1 MLSWGRLNIED
12 TDHDTQPAGSLEL
25 VHEQPVFGTIKD
37 IQSLAFRFEE
47 EEEKGHSGKGKG
59 KEGEERAI
67 SDVPRLGYLP
77 KDASPTVLVVTS
89 DSGLLS
95 FVTFHSQGERGYFH
109 ILKEVEIAEPGLD
122 YAQVGAKLAID
133 PSSQLIA
140 VSALQNHIKL
150 VVLRSTPRSRFDPV
164 EKISKIDV
172 NGTIIDME
180 FLTPDPADK
189 DENAML
195 AVLFHNKETSAY
207 HLATFCIDLKTIL
220 TGPLS
225 VKVGTSQLGTN
236 PLGSVLHIKA
246 LPNFPYSLVYI
257 DREPEG
263 DDITPGSGSYPLISA
278 CATPPP
284 SPYPT
289 HSQALYM
296 GSDTGELYRVN
307 INYAPY
313 SMNFEMISGERP
325 VGKVMHVVARR
336 QIAALPQEHDDDQD
350 MDHPEEII
358 LNTDFL
364 IYSGE
369 QGDGGV
375 LAIKEEETQID
386 LFAIAHLQNCAPTLD
401 FCMREPSMPGRDT
414 LYVCTGMKTQGAI
427 RKIRSGIS
435 VESSGSSGNQFFAG
449 ATGLWG
455 IKAQATEEVDTFLV
469 VSFIQ
474 STKVMQS
481 GEAAGR
487 LNDGMLFQVHR
498 AGIVVASPSTAQA
511 GRESATIPHSICVLQ
526 NPEHHRKVLVGLRDG
541 NIISYDW
548 TLTSDAISGS
558 IRSARKM
565 ANPRLFKLGVMPVK
579 FIHSCQ
585 ESISRALV
593 VSDRLWQ
600 ASYVRDF
607 EVHPVL
613 FDSEVSQAC
622 SFQTSEIESSQGS
635 FVFIVDHHDMQLASL
650 DKMEKYN
657 CQSLPLGQSPRR
669 ILDISS
675 KRLLF
680 VACVGD
686 GFPFAESTLKLV
698 DPSRASND
706 SPDHVVAEFRLK
718 SGEAVYSL
726 AEWKIPRP
734 GKSDAV
740 YICVGTGQFSP
751 TGSELSAAA
760 PRTGRLVVLSIKQ
773 SKKQDRKN
781 RKFELDLRWAMT
793 MSAPVFAISPFMDMK
808 LLISNGPMLKLL
820 VLDLEKK
827 TLVERAAYRE
837 RWPIFQISTQ
847 GSMICT
853 GSRRESISFYEHR
866 VIQNSDTHVEK
877 IVFLKSAPSAR
888 MVSDCLAVS
897 PEFAVGADLSG
908 GVFGVGY
915 SKDDSNCQHSLVDRF
930 SFHVGEVAHK
940 IRLARTWPAEERSFA
955 GIALSQQA
963 DENGGGFNMSQG
975 THATTAT
982 ALVSSPSSLLLL
994 SSSSQLS
1001 GMSALNLWIVRPWV
1015 SSDILAAAPNFK
1027 KKSTIED
1034 VGTAAAMEIDHKP
1047 STTIP
1052 THPELSQ
1059 QQPRPLPSTQ
1069 ALVASTVTGGLIGFW
1084 RLDQDIFQILSTL
1097 QESLQRLD
1105 DCRPV
1110 LGNQHSR
1117 YRSLSSP
1124 AHATVDG
1131 DLLVRFLALSHGQQV
1146 ETVERS
1152 VGLVRLVDEWIESRG
1167 LCGLGEF
1174 SCLWKHDH
1182 EQQDKQ
1188 RRPTHGF
1195 LANVSKT
1202 KEEDV
1207 CRSVHVITFILEFL
1221 QMLDWHQ

>member
-1 MLSWGRLNIED
+1 MQATMDHDSSIRVFAKHLLAPSIIQQACIGHWTQSQHKHIDVVLGKGTYLALHRLNIED

-95 FVTFHSQGERGYFH
+95 FVTFHNQGERGYFH

-150 VVLRSTPRSRFDPV
+150 VVLRRTPRSRFDPV

-481 GEAAGR
+481 GEDGLEDVSASCGLDLNVATIAAGR

-498 AGIVVASPSTAQA
+498 AGIVVASPSTAQNIGGVSSLLLVEFKGPSAQMEEHALAPEFQVLARRTLDAEPTTLHCWQEVGSGSSSYYCSVGTLEPSVLFFHILGNTLHDVYSESLAQA

-579 FIHSCQ
+579 FILSCQ

-613 FDSEVSQAC
+613 FDSEVS
-622 SFQTSEIESSQGS
+622 
-635 FVFIVDHHDMQLASL
+635 
-650 DKMEKYN
+650 
-657 CQSLPLGQSPRR
+657 
-669 ILDISS
+669 
-675 KRLLF
+675 
-680 VACVGD
+680 
-686 GFPFAESTLKLV
+686 
-698 DPSRASND
+698 SND

-877 IVFLKSAPSAR
+877 IVFLKR
-888 MVSDCLAVS
+888 
-897 PEFAVGADLSG
+897 
-908 GVFGVGY
+908 
-915 SKDDSNCQHSLVDRF
+915 
-930 SFHVGEVAHK
+930 
-940 IRLARTWPAEERSFA
+940 
-955 GIALSQQA
+955 
-963 DENGGGFNMSQG
+963 
-975 THATTAT
+975 
-982 ALVSSPSSLLLL
+982 
-994 SSSSQLS
+994 
-1001 GMSALNLWIVRPWV
+1001 
-1015 SSDILAAAPNFK
+1015 
-1027 KKSTIED
+1027 
-1034 VGTAAAMEIDHKP
+1034 
-1047 STTIP
+1047 
-1052 THPELSQ
+1052 
-1059 QQPRPLPSTQ
+1059 
-1069 ALVASTVTGGLIGFW
+1069 
-1084 RLDQDIFQILSTL
+1084 
-1097 QESLQRLD
+1097 
-1105 DCRPV
+1105 
-1110 LGNQHSR
+1110 
-1117 YRSLSSP
+1117 
-1124 AHATVDG
+1124 
-1131 DLLVRFLALSHGQQV
+1131 
-1146 ETVERS
+1146 
-1152 VGLVRLVDEWIESRG
+1152 
-1167 LCGLGEF
+1167 
-1174 SCLWKHDH
+1174 
-1182 EQQDKQ
+1182 
-1188 RRPTHGF
+1188 
-1195 LANVSKT
+1195 
-1202 KEEDV
+1202 
-1207 CRSVHVITFILEFL
+1207 
-1221 QMLDWHQ
+1221 